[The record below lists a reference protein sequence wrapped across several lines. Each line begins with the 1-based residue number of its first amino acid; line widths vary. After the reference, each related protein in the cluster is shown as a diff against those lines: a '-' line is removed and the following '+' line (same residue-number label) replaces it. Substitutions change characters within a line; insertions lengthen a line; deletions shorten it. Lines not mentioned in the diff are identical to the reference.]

1 MQNAHV
7 HRQLSHQ
14 LKTKMQLQ
22 IIQQLKLLMT
32 HQRPPVPKFNDEC
45 LTPKMEM
52 SLLEEVQHLIFK
64 MNLDFEI
71 EKKAIRIIQSI
82 PLQNNVTSAKGVIFY
97 CLKESNRKLPA
108 LDKKVE
114 YVIKYIEQQQSLNF
128 SNVCQKM
135 GFGDQV
141 TRVCETLKKQ
151 LVYLIGKL
159 TINLQIAITI
169 KIAADIIF
177 YKQGGL
183 NTKFLAFHTK
193 VNEEQLKCSLNR
205 IKPFSEKIMTDLFNH
220 YNDNPL

>member
-1 MQNAHV
+1 
-7 HRQLSHQ
+7 
-14 LKTKMQLQ
+14 
-22 IIQQLKLLMT
+22 MT
-32 HQRPPVPKFNDEC
+32 HHRPPVPKFNDEC
-45 LTPKMEM
+45 LTPKMEI

-71 EKKAIRIIQSI
+71 EKKATKIIQTT
-82 PLQNNVTSAKGVIFY
+82 PLQNTLTSAKGVIFY
-97 CLKESNRKLPA
+97 CLKESNRRLPPVE
-108 LDKKVE
+108 KKVE
-114 YVIKYIEQQQSLNF
+114 YVIKYIEQSQNLNF
-128 SNVCQKM
+128 SHVCQKM

-141 TRVCETLKKQ
+141 SRVCETLKNQ

-159 TINLQIAITI
+159 SINLQIAITI

-205 IKPFSEKIMTDLFNH
+205 IKPFSEKIMGDLFNH